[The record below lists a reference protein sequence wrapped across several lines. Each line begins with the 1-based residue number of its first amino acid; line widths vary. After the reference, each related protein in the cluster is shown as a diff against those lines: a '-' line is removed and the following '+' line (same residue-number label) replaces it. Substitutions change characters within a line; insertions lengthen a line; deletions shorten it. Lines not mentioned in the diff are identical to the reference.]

1 MHYTS
6 SATGLAGYPGFQ
18 FVAMTPLTPSIAAEA
33 VARYL
38 TYQPPPST
46 PAEPDG
52 LEIAQLPVAFGHIH
66 TEFGAVLTH
75 CTYSGR
81 DYTGRP
87 GNFFGHAVVA
97 DADAMR
103 GTRPIEFWQAPW
115 WVNYPANGTSD
126 GGPTANLGW
135 SGPELPLLDRLQPG
149 DAVDPHRVL
158 RTLAERGEAGYRLL
172 ARIVDA
178 ALRAIDEG
186 AGRIILISD
195 NVDEIAM
202 WIGAVS
208 YSIPYSMA
216 NGLSF
221 VTFSADPENTNYR
234 LVGTTPDV
242 YISASNAEQQF
253 DLRYSAA
260 QDEPLL
266 SMFARTVTSC
276 WRTGLFTRLD
286 NVCRMADAA
295 NGLPTSEPVGR
306 WPDSAS
312 SRTSLRA
319 ADRDA
324 ACLLAL
330 ACDGQALRKAEVPAI
345 ARLMR
350 RWSKRLPEPVWRA
363 LREGTID
370 DFELRLE
377 GWRAASI
384 ASRTEIADQLGVW
397 CVDASVQSPLL
408 RPRLREGGQVSTETH
423 AEIRQILE
431 HAFRMASELREV
443 AELAEIANLT
453 GVRLLRQSVVE
464 ASAVCAQQ
472 DPGGLHS
479 AIAAIP
485 TSYSVPFRQ
494 GVLTGLETAPDA
506 VLRASVNASTSS
518 WLGAQDWRSFP
529 RVGRRVL
536 LMEAAKKP
544 KRRMAAVKQIAALS
558 SFQPMSTSELDEVL
572 STLWAGDAVSAGD
585 RVSLLDIADGVSDQ
599 ALQSRIA
606 TFAIAPLVQQP
617 LPQEG
622 DYEIAKRAWRRLQ
635 LTPTKR
641 VSADTGLLIALYEL
655 THGRIV
661 TLRPGWLE
669 LLAPHARP
677 DLVAAFVAP
686 AAEAISKLSP
696 VKMGHALSELSSET
710 AGGIVAGVRQQ
721 LIMSTYSNVQA
732 IAELAHKVVR
742 LHQLGYGDD
751 VLDEHLTRLVGRREA
766 RVRKAL
772 GRRDR
777 SAMEV
782 FDRVVSERRSHRK

>member
-1 MHYTS
+1 MALRSLSYPLLSVIFTRS
-6 SATGLAGYPGFQ
+6 SVRYSHT
-18 FVAMTPLTPSIAAEA
+18 VRIAAG
-33 VARYL
+33 
-38 TYQPPPST
+38 TT
-46 PAEPDG
+46 PDDRETS
-52 LEIAQLPVAFGHIH
+52 LVMQLSQM
-66 TEFGAVLTH
+66 LTH
-75 CTYSGR
+75 CVAPAPSNFGR
-81 DYTGRP
+81 LHGGLTIPQMGLRTAGP
-87 GNFFGHAVVA
+87 LQTSAGPA
-97 DADAMR
+97 
-103 GTRPIEFWQAPW
+103 Q
-115 WVNYPANGTSD
+115 NYPCLTGFSPAM
-126 GGPTANLGW
+126 
-135 SGPELPLLDRLQPG
+135 LLIRTECCG
-149 DAVDPHRVL
+149 
-158 RTLAERGEAGYRLL
+158 TLAERGEAGYRLL

-208 YSIPYSMA
+208 YSIPYSMV

-221 VTFSADPENTNYR
+221 VTFSADPENTNHR

-242 YISASNAEQQF
+242 YVSASNAEQRF
-253 DLRYSAA
+253 DLRYSEV

-295 NGLPTSEPVGR
+295 NGLPASEPVGR

-312 SRTSLRA
+312 NRTSLRA

-324 ACLLAL
+324 ACVLAL
-330 ACDGQALRKAEVPAI
+330 ACDGQALHKAEIPAV

-350 RWSKRLPEPVWRA
+350 RWSKLLPEPVWRA

-423 AEIRQILE
+423 GKIRQILE
-431 HAFRMASELREV
+431 HAFRKASELREV

-453 GVRLLRQSVVE
+453 GVRLLRQPVVE

-472 DPGGLHS
+472 DPGGLPS

-544 KRRMAAVKQIAALS
+544 KRRVAAVKQIAALS

-585 RVSLLDIADGVSDQ
+585 RVSLLDIADGVSDH

-606 TFAIAPLVQQP
+606 AFAIAPLVQRP

-635 LTPTKR
+635 LTPTTR
-641 VSADTGLLIALYEL
+641 VSADTGLLVALYEI

-677 DLVAAFVAP
+677 DLVTTLVAP

-721 LIMSTYSNVQA
+721 LIMRTYSNVQA

-751 VLDEHLTRLVGRREA
+751 VLDEHLARLVGRREA

-782 FDRVVSERRSHRK
+782 FDRVISERRRHRR